1 MIYGWTYGIWF
12 AFFLFKYARPFFQV
26 HIRRMLETGGK
37 EFALHHKVG
46 LTKEALQQVI
56 IALVVWIVMMTISGL
71 LFYFAS
77 INFSYP
83 EEWIRHIIA
92 CNGGEEGLSPNKM
105 FSNSAFISTGAI
117 SSLFGAY
124 FGIMLDSMYLNG
136 TP

>member
-1 MIYGWTYGIWF
+1 
-12 AFFLFKYARPFFQV
+12 
-26 HIRRMLETGGK
+26 
-37 EFALHHKVG
+37 
-46 LTKEALQQVI
+46 
-56 IALVVWIVMMTISGL
+56 MMTISGL

-77 INFSYP
+77 IKFSYP